1 MVALFMAFAL
11 GCRKAARTFLF
22 KAVTQS
28 DKARIHN
35 SLADDNT
42 RLNGAA
48 QPFAAQ
54 VEIEVVFLSQ
64 LGIDHQAEKW
74 IECTSRLVGGVLAD
88 RGFLSR
94 YAVIVAHIFLGLI
107 FGTSQR
113 IKRHLWSIQ
122 FGDIDH
128 FKQVAPGLIDIM
140 KSIYKKRA
148 YGCYLQCAQAQGNR
162 GLSVA

>member
-1 MVALFMAFAL
+1 MVALFRAFAL

-22 KAVTQS
+22 KAVAQS

-35 SLADDNT
+35 SLVDD
-42 RLNGAA
+42 RAGLNGVA

-64 LGIDHQAEKW
+64 LGIDHQAEKR
-74 IECTSRLVGGVLAD
+74 IECTGRLVGSVLAD

-107 FGTSQR
+107 FCTSQG
-113 IKRHLWSIQ
+113 IKRHLLSIQ
-122 FGDIDH
+122 FGYIDR
-128 FKQVAPGLIDIM
+128 FKQVALGLIDIM
-140 KSIYKKRA
+140 KGIDEKGA
-148 YGCYLQCAQAQGNR
+148 YG
-162 GLSVA
+162 